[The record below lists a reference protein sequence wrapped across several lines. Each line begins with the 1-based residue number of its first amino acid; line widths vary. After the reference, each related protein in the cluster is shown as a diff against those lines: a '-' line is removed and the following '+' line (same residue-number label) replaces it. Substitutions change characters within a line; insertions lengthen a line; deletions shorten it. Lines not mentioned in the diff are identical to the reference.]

1 MKAPSL
7 IVTLEISSTTA
18 GFLCRSQ
25 ESMYTTDGQ
34 KIMEQLWDETLE
46 EFDLASVR
54 NFLGAVK

>member
-1 MKAPSL
+1 
-7 IVTLEISSTTA
+7 
-18 GFLCRSQ
+18 
-25 ESMYTTDGQ
+25 MYTTDGQ